1 MSDQCSIIAWVR
13 APTTRTPTTAVLAE
27 GLDVSF
33 YDSPEDIATD
43 VEAID
48 VRAGIFASWLV
59 DGHVISLDA
68 PAKWGRVTAT
78 VSADCDVEGL
88 RAKLVDSSIA
98 IGVPP
103 SELANLPLEQLV
115 DRVMAAQ
122 RGYRER
128 RRGPVRKLLV
138 RLLPDLFG
146 S

>member
-1 MSDQCSIIAWVR
+1 MR
-13 APTTRTPTTAVLAE
+13 APTTRTLTTAVLAE

-33 YDSPEDIATD
+33 YDSPEDIAAH

-68 PAKWGRVTAT
+68 PTKWGRVTAT
-78 VSADCDVEGL
+78 VSADCDPEGL
-88 RAKLVDSSIA
+88 RAKLLDYSIA

-103 SELANLPLEQLV
+103 SDLDKLPLEQLV
-115 DRVMAAQ
+115 DSLMAAQ
-122 RGYRER
+122 REYREQ
-128 RRGPVRKLLV
+128 RRGPVRKLLA